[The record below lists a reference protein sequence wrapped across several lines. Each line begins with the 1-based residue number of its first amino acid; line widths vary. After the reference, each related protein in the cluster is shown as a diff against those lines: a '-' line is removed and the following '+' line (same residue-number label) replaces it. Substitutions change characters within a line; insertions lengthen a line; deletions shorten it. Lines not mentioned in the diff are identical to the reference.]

1 MTRLKTIVALVI
13 GTLLATALPAQAQT
27 EYFTDSLND
36 LRYLADHT
44 EVPAEVAYGT
54 DIRRVKISFNTDRL
68 RIVSRHVDL
77 KASDSNDLVIWVLNV
92 DGDDLPELTIA
103 ADETTFWQ

>member
-1 MTRLKTIVALVI
+1 MKRLKTIVALVI

-44 EVPAEVAYGT
+44 VVPAEVAYGT
-54 DIRRVKISFNTDRL
+54 DVRRVKISFQHRPVANREPSCALEGVRL
-68 RIVSRHVDL
+68 ERPSHLGIKR
-77 KASDSNDLVIWVLNV
+77 
-92 DGDDLPELTIA
+92 GR
-103 ADETTFWQ
+103 